1 MLRSANVASQEQ
13 MQPMQGMI
21 YGMSEPEDSHSPRE
35 TRIAFIPPEYR
46 TTYSPQFSQP
56 GTPNT
61 VRSMA
66 GAREQAESTAN
77 MAMKPSFQ
85 GLIPDELTSREET
98 HRLMQGEHVYNL
110 MHANRPQAMAA
121 MVVHSEP
128 RLAMPAIIVRKSDG
142 QNLTMLAQ
150 TGGEETYEASNDFAQ
165 TEPENRALVS
175 EVGTQTEQI
184 SLSDNYS
191 STTVVHEEELQLNL
205 RKYLQVISTIE
216 HEFNE
221 SELKMQDVE
230 EMKEKVM
237 QYWEAAEEDS
247 ENQRIPVSEVENL
260 IDMFRSLVSTLDK
273 EEQKMY
279 QNMTEQKKV
288 KVPEFNC
295 LMDGQ
300 EQTND
305 KNADGE
311 MRQAQETEMSGEQYV
326 NEENPSVT
334 AELAREISPEQNQ
347 FDNMVFVNEAD
358 NNLMQNQQQQQYWPS
373 NGVAESDIDFLSSL
387 INDQFIEELEQIY
400 EWVGEDGYPRDP
412 GGPAK
417 EDSIGDSSVLMLEP
431 TFSRDSDKEMT
442 EGEKSKE
449 DESKSMTV
457 QPVDQVT
464 HWQEQ
469 ENSVNTLT
477 WQSQERERQMETF
490 RAAWRRYQSAMA
502 ASLARY
508 QSTMEQRWSD
518 DETDDEQDHAYR
530 HEPGYW
536 ESVDQQSSENSATAS
551 GLAGV

>member
-1 MLRSANVASQEQ
+1 MRRDV
-13 MQPMQGMI
+13 G
-21 YGMSEPEDSHSPRE
+21 GV
-35 TRIAFIPPEYR
+35 
-46 TTYSPQFSQP
+46 
-56 GTPNT
+56 GG
-61 VRSMA
+61 
-66 GAREQAESTAN
+66 GA
-77 MAMKPSFQ
+77 
-85 GLIPDELTSREET
+85 
-98 HRLMQGEHVYNL
+98 
-110 MHANRPQAMAA
+110 
-121 MVVHSEP
+121 
-128 RLAMPAIIVRKSDG
+128 
-142 QNLTMLAQ
+142 
-150 TGGEETYEASNDFAQ
+150 
-165 TEPENRALVS
+165 
-175 EVGTQTEQI
+175 
-184 SLSDNYS
+184 LSDNYS
-191 STTVVHEEELQLNL
+191 SMTVLHEEELQLNL

-247 ENQRIPVSEVENL
+247 EKQKIPVSEVENL

-311 MRQAQETEMSGEQYV
+311 MRQAQESEMSAEQCV
-326 NEENPSVT
+326 NEENSSVT
-334 AELAREISPEQNQ
+334 AELAREITLEQNRL
-347 FDNMVFVNEAD
+347 DNMVFVSEAD
-358 NNLMQNQQQQQYWPS
+358 NNLMQSQQQYWLN
-373 NGVAESDIDFLSSL
+373 NGVADKEIDFLSCL

-508 QSTMEQRWSD
+508 RSTMEQRWSD
-518 DETDDEQDHAYR
+518 VETDDEQDRAYR

-536 ESVDQQSSENSATAS
+536 ESVD
-551 GLAGV
+551 

>member
-1 MLRSANVASQEQ
+1 
-13 MQPMQGMI
+13 
-21 YGMSEPEDSHSPRE
+21 
-35 TRIAFIPPEYR
+35 
-46 TTYSPQFSQP
+46 
-56 GTPNT
+56 
-61 VRSMA
+61 
-66 GAREQAESTAN
+66 
-77 MAMKPSFQ
+77 
-85 GLIPDELTSREET
+85 
-98 HRLMQGEHVYNL
+98 MQGEHVYNM

-128 RLAMPAIIVRKSDG
+128 RLAMPAITVRKSDG

-247 ENQRIPVSEVENL
+247 ENQKIPVSEVENL

-311 MRQAQETEMSGEQYV
+311 MRQAQETEMSGELYV
-326 NEENPSVT
+326 NKENPSVT
-334 AELAREISPEQNQ
+334 AEL
-347 FDNMVFVNEAD
+347 
-358 NNLMQNQQQQQYWPS
+358 
-373 NGVAESDIDFLSSL
+373 
-387 INDQFIEELEQIY
+387 EELEQIY

-518 DETDDEQDHAYR
+518 VETDDEQDRAYR